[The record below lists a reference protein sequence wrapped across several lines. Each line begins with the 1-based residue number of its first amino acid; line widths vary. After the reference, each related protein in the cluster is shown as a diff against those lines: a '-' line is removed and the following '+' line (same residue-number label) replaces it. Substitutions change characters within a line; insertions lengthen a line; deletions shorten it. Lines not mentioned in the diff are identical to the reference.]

1 MKSVFTILLALCSMV
16 AMAQNKA
23 KYDRIYLND
32 GREVEVKVGKV
43 TATSVEF
50 TYPDESA
57 HNVEDVANI
66 RTIVYSS
73 GRVQQFAGGNGTAT
87 TASNNGN
94 MDAPVSNAAIEYR
107 TVEPNV
113 LAILPVAF
121 YDKRT
126 GELMESKSKLAQSR
140 IYDFFEDEPKKITP
154 LSLQDSRN
162 TNSML
167 RKSGIPYTDLNE
179 TPIEDLERILGAEYI
194 VLSSVTME
202 MKSNAT
208 ATENTVNGSQKKK
221 DGRNVSTSSTTSTIN
236 ESNTYYYNVV
246 LEIYKGGKKIYNETR
261 KPFLNTEDAWK
272 DAMEYM
278 LRRTPIYT
286 RK

>member
-16 AMAQNKA
+16 AEAQNKT

-32 GREVEVKVGKV
+32 GREVEVKIGKI
-43 TATSVEF
+43 TATSVEY
-50 TYPDESA
+50 TYPEESA
-57 HNVEDVANI
+57 QNVEDVANI

-73 GRVQQFAGGNGTAT
+73 GRVQQFSGSGVTIAT
-87 TASNNGN
+87 NNANTEAPISN
-94 MDAPVSNAAIEYR
+94 VAIEYR
-107 TVEPNV
+107 KVEPNV
-113 LAILPVAF
+113 MAVLPVAF

-126 GELMESKSKLAQSR
+126 GELLESKSKLAQSR
-140 IYDFFEDEPKKITP
+140 IYDFFEDEPKKIAP

-162 TNSML
+162 TNAML
-167 RKSGIPYTDLNE
+167 RKSGIPYADLNE
-179 TPIEDLERILGAEYI
+179 TPIEDLQRILGAEYI

-202 MKSNAT
+202 IKTNAT
-208 ATENTVNGSQKKK
+208 ATENTVNRSERK
-221 DGRNVSTSSTTSTIN
+221 DNKNVSGSSTVSTVN
-236 ESNTYYYNVV
+236 ENNTYYYNVV

-278 LRRTPIYT
+278 LRRTPMYN
-286 RK
+286 RKG